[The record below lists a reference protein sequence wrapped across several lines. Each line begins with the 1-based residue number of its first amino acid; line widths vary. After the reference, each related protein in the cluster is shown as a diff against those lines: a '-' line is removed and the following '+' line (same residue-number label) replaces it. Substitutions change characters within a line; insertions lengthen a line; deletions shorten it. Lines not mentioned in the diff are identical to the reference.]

1 MLSVFG
7 LQGISTACPG
17 GLNRDAGSTFMR
29 QMLATSLL
37 TKSRCPPTATVF
49 ATSLDAS
56 HCASPSRYA
65 TFFGPVLGPQRSGS
79 RSTDLPIRPHL
90 PESGSETYRGIAN
103 FQSKDASSPLAGFRT
118 PATPLDSRA
127 YGLCARIHM
136 RKDDA
141 LSQTLARRTRRQA
154 QEFEA

>member
-37 TKSRCPPTATVF
+37 TKSRCPPTAAVF
-49 ATSLDAS
+49 ATTLGAS
-56 HCASPSRYA
+56 HCDSSHRHA
-65 TFFGPVLGPQRSGS
+65 TFFGPELGPQQSGS
-79 RSTDLPIRPHL
+79 RSTDLPIRPRL
-90 PESGSETYRGIAN
+90 PESGSETCRGLAN
-103 FQSKDASSPLAGFRT
+103 FQSTDASSPLAGFRT

-141 LSQTLARRTRRQA
+141 PSQILARRTRRQA